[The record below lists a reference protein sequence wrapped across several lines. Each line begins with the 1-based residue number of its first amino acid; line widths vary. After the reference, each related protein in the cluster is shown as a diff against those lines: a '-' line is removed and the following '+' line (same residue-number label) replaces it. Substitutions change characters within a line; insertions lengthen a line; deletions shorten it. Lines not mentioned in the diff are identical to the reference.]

1 MSTEENVKKG
11 TTTVGIVCK
20 EGVVLAADKRAVLG
34 YSIIANKKVD
44 KVFKISENMAITMA
58 GTVSDAQL
66 ITKLIKAELNLKRI
80 RTNRES
86 GVKESANLLGTIVY
100 HNIRKFSPI
109 LGITGF
115 ILGGKDK
122 DGFHLYDIGAYG
134 SVLYHYDYVSDGSG
148 MVYALGVLDTLYKA
162 DMSLAEGI
170 KLGVRAVNAA
180 MQRDTATG
188 EGIDVFTITKEG
200 VKKVLTKHVS
210 TKIED

>member
-1 MSTEENVKKG
+1 MNTEENVKKG

-44 KVFKISENMAITMA
+44 KVFKISDNMAITMA

-122 DGFHLYDIGAYG
+122 GGFYLYDIGADG
-134 SVLYHYDYVSDGSG
+134 SVLEHDDYISDGSG
-148 MVYALGVLDTLYKA
+148 MVYALGVLDTLYEA
-162 DMSLAEGI
+162 DLSLAEGI

-200 VKKVLTKHVS
+200 VKKVMTKRVN
-210 TKIED
+210 TKIEV